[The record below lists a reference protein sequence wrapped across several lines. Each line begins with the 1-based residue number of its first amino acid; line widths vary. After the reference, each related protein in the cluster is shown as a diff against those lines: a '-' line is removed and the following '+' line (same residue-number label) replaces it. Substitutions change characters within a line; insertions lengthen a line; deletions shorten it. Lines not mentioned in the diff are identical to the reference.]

1 MDKYWMINLQLMA
14 EGAEGPSSEGTA
26 EPAEAEEA
34 VQTDA
39 NELEDLEA
47 EFDALVKGAGKF
59 REVFGKRVK
68 KASYE
73 RSKGLRATVD
83 RFNSFAPALEI
94 MAARYGMSVDDP
106 GLADRI
112 ANDKSLLENLAMEN
126 GSSPDVEYQ
135 LARARSAQKQAEDF
149 AKQVMAEREM
159 NTWLQQAEEMKD
171 EYPEFDLHTEMQNPE
186 FQKLLQNGVTMEGA
200 YMALHFGDVK
210 ARLTARAEKKVT
222 DAVAAG
228 AKRPR
233 ENGMGSQSGA
243 AMTADPAKMSK
254 EEFNDYIRR
263 IERGERISFSRS

>member
-1 MDKYWMINLQLMA
+1 MDNWMIDLQLMA
-14 EGAEGPSSEGTA
+14 EGAEADAADAPADQA
-26 EPAEAEEA
+26 EPERMETTEP
-34 VQTDA
+34 
-39 NELEDLEA
+39 EDLEA
-47 EFDALVKGAGKF
+47 EFDALVKGDGKF

-68 KASYE
+68 KATYE

-83 RFNSFAPALEI
+83 RFNSFTPALEI

-126 GSSPDVEYQ
+126 GNSPDVEYQ

-159 NTWLQQAEEMKD
+159 NAWMQQAEEMKD
-171 EYPEFDLHTEMQNPE
+171 EYPEFDLQTEMQNPE

-200 YMALHFGDVK
+200 YMALHFGDIK
-210 ARLTARAEKKVT
+210 ARLTAKAEKKVT

-233 ENGMGSQSGA
+233 ENGMGSQAGA